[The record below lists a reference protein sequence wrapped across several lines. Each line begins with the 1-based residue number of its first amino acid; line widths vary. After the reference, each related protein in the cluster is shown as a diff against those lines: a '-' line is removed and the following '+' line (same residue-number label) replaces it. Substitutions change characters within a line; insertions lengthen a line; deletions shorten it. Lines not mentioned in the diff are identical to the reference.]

1 MIKVYQIIFD
11 LDREIVGF
19 YKNIKNPRNNY
30 LKIIIFVILVCII
43 GILLFKYYKIVKKNR
58 KVRANELEENF
69 DYIPQN
75 N

>member
-1 MIKVYQIIFD
+1 
-11 LDREIVGF
+11 
-19 YKNIKNPRNNY
+19 
-30 LKIIIFVILVCII
+30 VILVCII